1 MNKIYQ
7 KTFPGDKN
15 AGFTLIE
22 LLVVVLIIGIL
33 AAVALPQ
40 YQKAVMKSKV
50 SKYLPW
56 FYELKRGRD
65 LYVLDGGRP
74 ICLDLGAYAD
84 LAGIDYKSAVFTGD
98 NTYCNFRFTTPS
110 GLVFTSVNGG
120 VLSESIYEPG
130 TTRGFFLYMVIN
142 PTSASNLRVPVG
154 TIFCM
159 TGSAW
164 GKEMCR
170 AVTGAE
176 EKICPYGS
184 TTSTCYQ
191 FS

>member
-7 KTFPGDKN
+7 KSFPGGKN

-65 LYVLDGGRP
+65 LYVLDGGRS

-98 NTYCNFRFTTPS
+98 NTYCNFRFTTPL

-130 TTRGFFLYMVIN
+130 TNRGFYLYMVVN
-142 PTSASNLRVPVG
+142 PTYASQLNAPIG
-154 TIFCM
+154 TIFCIPN
-159 TGSAW
+159 SDW

-176 EKICPYGS
+176 ETACNFGS
-184 TTSTCYQ
+184 CYQ

>member
-1 MNKIYQ
+1 MQ
-7 KTFPGDKN
+7 KSL
-15 AGFTLIE
+15 GFTLIE

-40 YQKAVMKSKV
+40 YEKSVMKSKV
-50 SKYLPW
+50 TKYLPW

-65 LYVLDGGRP
+65 LYVLNGGRSN
-74 ICLDLGAYAD
+74 CLDLGAYAD
-84 LAGIDYKSAVFTGD
+84 LAGIDYSSAVFTGD
-98 NTYCNFRFTTPS
+98 NTYCNFRFKTPS

-120 VLSESIYEPG
+120 VLSETILEPG
-130 TTRGFFLYMVIN
+130 TNKGFFLYMVLN
-142 PTSASNLRVPVG
+142 PSSASALKTSVG

-159 TGSAW
+159 SNSAW
-164 GKEMCR
+164 GHKMCR

-176 EKICPYGS
+176 QQTCPYGS
-184 TTSTCYQ
+184 TSSICYQ